1 MGTVS
6 CLLCLCFGIKCTI
19 YVVRNEGV
27 TLMMTLKKTCKALVL
42 TTILATGSF
51 YGSAVQAQ
59 DAHAIDTLREAIA
72 VGVENN
78 PEAGVVENSRRAT
91 DEELR
96 QAKALYYPSID
107 LDADTGFEWTED
119 SGTRARTGDDNELY
133 RSQVGLT
140 LTQMLFDGFDTRF
153 ENQRQYHRVRSAAHR
168 VRETEEFVGLDVA
181 EAYLDVVRQR
191 QLLAIARENV
201 AQHVTI
207 LQRIEDG
214 ADAGRS
220 TKADVEQVRAR
231 LAASK
236 SNEANVVEALRISE
250 SSFNREVG
258 DMPGNLQMP
267 VAPVDALFADI
278 EEEVK
283 YAVTHSPTLDIFE
296 ADVNVAEAEWRQTG
310 STLYPQ
316 VDLQLASRYSD
327 DVGGLNDDDQSASA
341 LITMDWNLFRGGA
354 DKARVKEFV
363 YRHAQAKESR
373 NDAARALE
381 DDVRQTWAQMLA
393 AGERAKQFTAQAAAN
408 QQVVRAYMDQFELD
422 RRTLLDVLDAQNEL
436 FVSRS
441 NSINNEVLE
450 MFAIY
455 RLLSLRGELVPTI
468 DVAYQAEVDPND
480 NY

>member
-1 MGTVS
+1 MAI
-6 CLLCLCFGIKCTI
+6 F
-19 YVVRNEGV
+19 
-27 TLMMTLKKTCKALVL
+27 KKTCQALVVS
-42 TTILATGSF
+42 TVLATGGF
-51 YGSAVQAQ
+51 YATTVQAE
-59 DAHAIDTLREAIA
+59 DAHAIDTLKEAVA

-96 QAKALYYPSID
+96 QAQALYYPSVD
-107 LDADTGFEWTED
+107 LDADTGFEWTD
-119 SGTRARTGDDNELY
+119 DAGTRARTGDDDELY
-133 RSQVGLT
+133 RNQVGLT
-140 LTQMLFDGFDTRF
+140 LTQLLFDGFETHY
-153 ENQRQYHRVRSAAHR
+153 ENERQYHRVRSASHR
-168 VRETEEFVGLDVA
+168 VRETEEFVGLDVV
-181 EAYLDVVRQR
+181 ESYLDVVRQR
-191 QLLAIARENV
+191 QLLSIARENV
-201 AQHVTI
+201 AQHVSI
-207 LQRIEDG
+207 LKRIEDG
-214 ADAGRS
+214 ANAGRS

-236 SNEANVVEALRISE
+236 SNEANVVEALRIAE
-250 SSFNREVG
+250 ASFNREVG

-267 VAPVDALFADI
+267 VAPVDGLTPDI

-283 YAVTHSPTLDIFE
+283 YALTHSPTLDIFE
-296 ADVNVAEAEWRQTG
+296 ADVNVAEAEWRGTG

-316 VDLQLASRYSD
+316 VDLQLGTRYSD
-327 DVGGLNDDDQSASA
+327 NVGGIDEDDKSASA

-363 YRHAQAKESR
+363 YAHAEAKERR
-373 NDAARALE
+373 NDAARAVE

-393 AGERAKQFTAQAAAN
+393 AGERAKQFTSQAAAN

-441 NSINNEVLE
+441 NALNNEVLE
-450 MFAIY
+450 MFAVY
-455 RLLSLRGELVPTI
+455 RLLALKGELLPTLDI
-468 DVAYQAEVDPND
+468 AYQAEVDPND

>member
-1 MGTVS
+1 
-6 CLLCLCFGIKCTI
+6 
-19 YVVRNEGV
+19 
-27 TLMMTLKKTCKALVL
+27 MMTLKKTCKALVL

>member
-1 MGTVS
+1 MAI
-6 CLLCLCFGIKCTI
+6 L
-19 YVVRNEGV
+19 R
-27 TLMMTLKKTCKALVL
+27 KTCQALVVS
-42 TTILATGSF
+42 TVLATGSM
-51 YGSAVQAQ
+51 YATVAQAE
-59 DAHAIDTLREAIA
+59 DAHAIDTLKEAVA

-96 QAKALYYPSID
+96 QAKALYYPSVD

-119 SGTRARTGDDNELY
+119 TGTRARTGDDDELY
-133 RSQVGLT
+133 RNQVGLT
-140 LTQMLFDGFDTRF
+140 LTQLLFDGFETHY
-153 ENQRQYHRVRSAAHR
+153 ENERQYHRVRSAAHR
-168 VRETEEFVGLDVA
+168 VRETEEFVGLDVV

-191 QLLAIARENV
+191 QLLNIARENV

-207 LQRIEDG
+207 LRRIEDG

-236 SNEANVVEALRISE
+236 ANEANVVEALRLAE
-250 SSFNREVG
+250 SAYNREVG

-267 VAPVDALFADI
+267 VAPVDGLMSDV

-283 YAVTHSPTLDIFE
+283 YALTHSPTLDIFE
-296 ADVNVAEAEWRQTG
+296 ADVNVAEAEWRGTG

-316 VDLQLASRYSD
+316 VDLQLGTRYSD
-327 DVGGLNDDDQSASA
+327 NVGGIDDDDKSASA
-341 LITMDWNLFRGGA
+341 LVTMDWNLFRGGA

-363 YRHAQAKESR
+363 YAHAEAKERR
-373 NDAARALE
+373 NDAARAVE
-381 DDVRQTWAQMLA
+381 DDVRQTWAQMLS
-393 AGERAKQFTAQAAAN
+393 AGERAKQFTSQAAAN

-441 NSINNEVLE
+441 NALNNEILE

-455 RLLSLRGELVPTI
+455 RLLSLKGELLPTLDI
-468 DVAYQAEVDPND
+468 AYQAEVDPND